1 MPVTS
6 PIAVLTK
13 SQAACLKALRDGEKS
28 QTYVATHAKL
38 ALQKAN
44 ASLLILEKL
53 GLARRS
59 GTKTWRATRRGQ
71 TCRFKTTAGKWPI
84 RSEIGPGLQR
94 VLDALD
100 RPMRGRDLAK
110 KLGITLQCVHSHVV
124 KLYARGH
131 VRLGCPDRILFV
143 VARIDDDTPLL
154 SLHEERVLS
163 AIPDDCATSI
173 EKIRVAARL
182 SQRRGQQILSR
193 LIELGFI
200 RPELGL
206 DDRTVYALTAAGSAH
221 PQRRRTRS
229 RQAQLPPLP
238 FRSDR
243 VFSVLSAINDLGA
256 VRIKDL
262 GDRLR
267 IPPDSIRA
275 LMQYLKRRE
284 MVHKEKESSKAPYSL
299 TEKGMRT
306 LSEITR
312 RLAA

>member
-1 MPVTS
+1 MPATS

-13 SQAACLKALRDGEKS
+13 SQVACLKALRDGEKS
-28 QTYVATHAKL
+28 KTYVATHGKL

-44 ASLLILEKL
+44 ATLLLLEKL
-53 GLARRS
+53 GLACRS

-71 TCRFKTTAGKWPI
+71 TCRFKTTAEKWPI

-110 KLGITLQCVHSHVV
+110 KLGVTIQCVHSHVV

-131 VRLGCPDRILFV
+131 VRLACPERILFV

-173 EKIRVAARL
+173 AKIRSASRL
-182 SQRRGQQILSR
+182 PERRVRQILSR
-193 LIELGFI
+193 LIELHFI

-206 DDRTVYALTAAGSAH
+206 DDGAVYALTAAGSAH
-221 PQRRRTRS
+221 PQRRSTRF
-229 RQAQLPPLP
+229 RQATLPPLP
-238 FRSDR
+238 FLRARGSANSELLLRTRCYRSCANVAAQAALIGNALR
-243 VFSVLSAINDLGA
+243 SCYPLSDFLPELPSPMPTI
-256 VRIKDL
+256 
-262 GDRLR
+262 
-267 IPPDSIRA
+267 SC
-275 LMQYLKRRE
+275 
-284 MVHKEKESSKAPYSL
+284 AP
-299 TEKGMRT
+299 
-306 LSEITR
+306 
-312 RLAA
+312 